1 MKVYGVFGDPI
12 VHSLSPVMQNAAFEA
27 MQFAACYH
35 AFNVSKAGL
44 SNAIRGADAMGFGG
58 LNLTIPL
65 KEEALNIV
73 APDEIA
79 EKIGAINT
87 VVFNDE
93 MMGYNTDGMGASLA
107 LKKADVRIK
116 GKQVLLIGAGGAA
129 KAIAYQLAEEGA
141 DIIIANRHFERALD
155 LANQVGGN
163 GYGLDELD
171 RQVPQADVVINATS
185 IGMREKDPRLMDGK
199 LLKSDQVVFDIVYN
213 RVTELLVD
221 ASRSGA
227 KTLDGVM
234 MLVYQGA
241 HAIKLWTG
249 LDAPVEVMESALRGA
264 LRR

>member
-12 VHSLSPVMQNAAFEA
+12 EHSLSPVMQNAAFEA
-27 MQFAACYH
+27 MQLAACYL
-35 AFNVSKAGL
+35 AFKVSKTKL
-44 SNAIRGADAMGFGG
+44 QSAIKGANAMGFGG

-73 APDEIA
+73 TPDEIA

-87 VVFNDE
+87 VVFNGE

-129 KAIAYQLAEEGA
+129 KAVAYQLAEEGGE
-141 DIIIANRHFERALD
+141 IIVANRRPERALD
-155 LANQVGGN
+155 LANQVGGS
-163 GYGLDELD
+163 GYGLDELK
-171 RQVPQADVVINATS
+171 RLVPKADVVINATS
-185 IGMREKDPRLMDGK
+185 LGMSAGDPQLLDGK
-199 LLKSDQVVFDIVYN
+199 LLKSGQVVFDIVYN
-213 RVTELLVD
+213 RKTDLLIDAEL
-221 ASRSGA
+221 AGA

-249 LDAPVEVMESALRGA
+249 QNAPIEVMENALRKA